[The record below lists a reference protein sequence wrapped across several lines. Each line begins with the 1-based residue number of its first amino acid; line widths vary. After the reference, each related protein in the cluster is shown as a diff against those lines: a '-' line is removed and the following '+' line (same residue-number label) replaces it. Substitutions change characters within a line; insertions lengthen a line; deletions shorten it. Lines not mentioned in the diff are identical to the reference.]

1 MESSRLAS
9 SSPLPSGELATQA
22 PARDD
27 RRNVSLD
34 TLRALAI
41 VLVLCAHTVE
51 SSGRPGALG
60 VLAVGGVGVDL
71 FFCLSGWLLGRQLL
85 LEWSRSGTIDVPRFW
100 VRRWMRTLP
109 AYAAVL
115 AWTLGQS
122 VLQHKMPVFWPYLV
136 FLQNYSDMP
145 FFGVSWSLC
154 VEEYFY
160 LGIAPLLLLVSKHTR
175 WLTLAIVLLAVPSL
189 SRMSMDWVNA
199 TLGWGWHEK
208 MTHLRYDQC
217 AAGVLLASVAV
228 FNTGLWTRL
237 TRLAPLLASA
247 GLLAVAFEVY
257 GRMTPTPTN
266 WGPTVWTLV
275 FTTWVLLANST
286 AFWRFEA
293 SIPGA
298 HFIANRA
305 YALYLVHSDGIAV
318 ANRVLGMKDGHTLGP
333 LPLYLLIAWTASF
346 IGAELL
352 YRLVELPGMRAREW
366 FSWSRSRHVASAT

>member
-1 MESSRLAS
+1 MESSRLT
-9 SSPLPSGELATQA
+9 SPAHAPSGVGEVHVA
-22 PARDD
+22 PRDD

-41 VLVLCAHTVE
+41 VLVLCAHTIE
-51 SSGRPGALG
+51 SSGRPGSLG
-60 VLAVGGVGVDL
+60 VFAVGGVGVDL

-85 LEWSRSGTIDVPRFW
+85 LEWKTRGTIDVPRFW
-100 VRRWMRTLP
+100 ARRWMRTLP

-115 AWTLGQS
+115 AWTLGQA
-122 VLQHKMPVFWPYLV
+122 VLQHKLPVFWPYLV
-136 FLQNYSDMP
+136 FLQNYTDMP

-160 LGIAPLLLLVSKHTR
+160 LGIAPLLLLVSKHKR
-175 WLTLAIVLLAVPSL
+175 WLTLAVLLLAVPSVSRL
-189 SRMSMDWVNA
+189 SMEWVNA
-199 TLGWGWHEK
+199 SLGWGWHDK

-228 FNTGLWTRL
+228 FNTSLWARL
-237 TRLAPLLASA
+237 TRLAPVLASA
-247 GLLAVAFEVY
+247 GLIVVALDVY
-257 GRMTPTPTN
+257 WRWAQTPTG

-275 FTTWVLLANST
+275 FTSWVLLANST
-286 AFWRFEA
+286 RFWRVEA
-293 SIPGA
+293 LVPGA
-298 HFIANRA
+298 SFIANRA

-318 ANRVLGMKDGHTLGP
+318 ANRILGMEDGHTVGP

-352 YRLVELPGMRAREW
+352 YRIVELPGMRAREW
-366 FSWSRSRHVASAT
+366 FSWSRSSHVAPAA